1 MTRSLVL
8 WWKRLAVILIASIV
22 LCGHREPYEDY
33 REMDRYD
40 RYFRQYGAKYFGSD
54 FDWRYFKAQAIAE
67 SRLRKKA
74 RSHDGAMGVMQIL
87 PSTFTEIRNKN
98 PDIPDAPWSPK
109 WNIAAAIYYDR
120 MLWETWQAERAPKER
135 LKFMFGSYN
144 AGAEAILEAQQKALE
159 ADLAATHWRSIEKML
174 PRVLGDA
181 AEETIHYVAD
191 IFVIRKALPPKQNNS
206 DGKAETAG
214 KKSTDRGRT
223 Q

>member
-1 MTRSLVL
+1 MTRSLAFC
-8 WWKRLAVILIASIV
+8 WKRLFVILIASIV
-22 LCGHREPYEDY
+22 LFGHREPFDDY

-40 RYFRQYGAKYFGSD
+40 RYFMQYSARYFGSD

-67 SRLRKKA
+67 SRLKKKA
-74 RSHDGAMGVMQIL
+74 RSHDGAMGVMQLL
-87 PSTFTEIRNKN
+87 PSTFAEIRTKN
-98 PDIPDAPWSPK
+98 PDIPDTPWNPK

-120 MLWETWQAERAPKER
+120 MLWETWQAERSRRER

-144 AGAEAILEAQQKALE
+144 AGAEAIIETQQKAIEEGLK
-159 ADLAATHWRSIEKML
+159 ATRWSSIEKML